1 MHIISGHVERLH
13 NSRPGHQ
20 ALKRPVGYQQSITG
34 MIMCRLHAHT
44 TLWCNKWWEI
54 YRRSLSELNEQGSEI
69 AIIHCRHNGILL
81 SIRSRLI
88 DRLYKTSM
96 HVFFCH
102 PECLKLDSI

>member
-34 MIMCRLHAHT
+34 MITCRLHAHT
-44 TLWCNKWWEI
+44 TLWCNKCGKYI
-54 YRRSLSELNEQGSEI
+54 AVLSELNEQGNEI

-88 DRLYKTSM
+88 D
-96 HVFFCH
+96 
-102 PECLKLDSI
+102 